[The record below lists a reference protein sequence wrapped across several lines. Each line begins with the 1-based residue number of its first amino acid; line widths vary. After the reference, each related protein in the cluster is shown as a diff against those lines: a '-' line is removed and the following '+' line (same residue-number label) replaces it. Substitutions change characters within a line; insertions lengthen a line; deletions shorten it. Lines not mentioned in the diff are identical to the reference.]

1 MDVYPL
7 VQNSRRKSDSP
18 TTPVKQVERDIQQTS
33 TQTGWSFAAV
43 QQQFE
48 MVADACAALIK

>member
-1 MDVYPL
+1 MDVYHL

-18 TTPVKQVERDIQQTS
+18 TTPVRQVERDIQQTS
-33 TQTGWSFAAV
+33 TRTGWSFAVA

-48 MVADACAALIK
+48 LIADACATITK